1 MIASW
6 PCART
11 AAAMRSSSV
20 ATWTAAAPLFAARSQ
35 TRTTMGL
42 PPISAS
48 GLPGKR
54 VDAYLAGMMTIKL
67 KKRL

>member
-1 MIASW
+1 MITAW

-11 AAAMRSSSV
+11 ARAMRSSSV
-20 ATWTAAAPLFAARSQ
+20 ATYTPAAPLFAARSQ
-35 TRTTMGL
+35 TCTTIGL

-54 VDAYLAGMMTIKL
+54 VDAYLAGMIT
-67 KKRL
+67 